1 MGGSGVPGIHRMV
14 QQGNRSCHT
23 GHPSTRSVL
32 CSLVPFGES
41 PFLTAHTH
49 QAKLPDT
56 HAQKSK
62 IQGLQD
68 ESGESIN
75 EERKNSQPG
84 NHEETQKI
92 TELGFTLLLNSDEKL
107 CATALSS
114 DWTTG

>member
-1 MGGSGVPGIHRMV
+1 MGGF
-14 QQGNRSCHT
+14 QGSTGRFRETGSCHT

-32 CSLVPFGES
+32 CSLVPFGGN
-41 PFLTAHTH
+41 PFLTAHTRH
-49 QAKLPDT
+49 AKLPDT
-56 HAQKSK
+56 QKSK

-92 TELGFTLLLNSDEKL
+92 TELGFTLLLNSP
-107 CATALSS
+107 AMRSS
-114 DWTTG
+114 APLP

>member
-1 MGGSGVPGIHRMV
+1 MPHLFLDSSGVPGIHGKV

-41 PFLTAHTH
+41 PFLTAHTR

-62 IQGLQD
+62 IQVLQD

-92 TELGFTLLLNSDEKL
+92 TELGFTLLLNSP
-107 CATALSS
+107 AMRSS
-114 DWTTG
+114 APLP